1 MISFQR
7 AGTVFRREM
16 RSYFSSPVAYV
27 FLVAFLLLTGFLT
40 FSVSQFYERGDA
52 SLVYFFMW
60 HPWVYLLLV
69 PAATMG
75 AWSEERRSGTIELLL
90 TLPITL
96 AETLVGKFLA
106 AWAFIAIAL
115 ALTCPIIFTTA
126 WLGSPDMGAIFC
138 GYFGSL
144 LMAGACVAVGMLA
157 SALTRSQVVAFVLAL
172 ACCLVLILAGFE
184 PVTRIFSGWA
194 PQALV
199 DGVAACSLM
208 THFDALQRGV
218 VDLRDVVYFASVMVL
233 ALVAAHVA
241 VDCRKAS

>member
-1 MISFQR
+1 MFNFHR
-7 AGTVFRREM
+7 AGTVFGREM

-27 FLVAFLLLTGFLT
+27 FLVAFLLLAGFLT
-40 FSVSQFYERGDA
+40 FSVTMFYERGDDN
-52 SLVYFFMW
+52 LVYFFLW

-75 AWSEERRSGTIELLL
+75 SWSEERRSGTIELLL

-115 ALTCPIIFTTA
+115 ALTCPIVFTAA

-138 GYFGSL
+138 GYLGSL
-144 LMAGACVAVGMLA
+144 LMAGACVAVGILA
-157 SALTRSQVVAFVLAL
+157 SALTRSQVVGFVLAL
-172 ACCLVLILAGFE
+172 ACCLLLILAGFE
-184 PVTRIFSGWA
+184 PVTRMLAGWA
-194 PQALV
+194 PQAFV

-218 VDLRDVVYFASVMVL
+218 IDLRDVVYFFSVMVF
-233 ALVAAHVA
+233 ALVAAHVV
-241 VDCRKAS
+241 VDGRKAS